1 MKLSAIVKDSI
12 YVPPEWDRD
21 VNDIHAD
28 SRDVN
33 NGDLF
38 IARAGSAAHGAA
50 YIARAIEAGASVIIE
65 EGADCFRCEAGG
77 VPVYPA
83 ENIKTKLPQWLAN
96 RYSSVAEMTL
106 YAVTGTNGK
115 SSVTQFI
122 AQLANALGKQ
132 CGVVGTLGNGIW
144 PELQATRNTT
154 PDICVVY
161 RMLNEFA
168 EAGADAAAL
177 EVSSHGL
184 DQGRVAGL
192 NFDVAVLTN
201 LTQDHLDYHGDME
214 SYFAAKAALFTTGVA
229 KAAVICTDDSYGQ
242 RLQAMSGVPA
252 NCFSLAAARTEEQ
265 IGNQADISYR
275 NIELTD
281 QGLTAEL
288 NTPWGSSN
296 LTVPLMGD
304 FNIANVAAAIS
315 ALSLMG
321 LSFNKLVA
329 AAGNLQ
335 SVEGRMALYTCE
347 GKAKAVVDF
356 AHTPD
361 ALENVIRA
369 LNSQTEELSVVFGC
383 GGDRD
388 RTKRSLMADAA
399 GGAKNIWVADDNP
412 RTESADQIFAD
423 IQQSSVASRFIFE
436 HDRAVA
442 ITAAVAATPSDGVV
456 LVAGKGH
463 ENYQEINGVKH
474 SYSDAAVLESLG
486 YRRAGG
492 GHVA

>member
-1 MKLSAIVKDSI
+1 MKLSAIVKNSI

-28 SRDVN
+28 SRDIKK
-33 NGDLF
+33 GDLF
-38 IARAGSAAHGAA
+38 IARSGSAAHGSD
-50 YIARAIEAGASVIIE
+50 YVARAIEAGASVIIE

-83 ENIKTKLPQWLAN
+83 DNIKSVLPQWLAN
-96 RYSSVAEMTL
+96 RYSSVCDLSL

-122 AQLANALGKQ
+122 AQLANALGKK

-144 PELQATRNTT
+144 PELHATRNTT

-168 EAGADAAAL
+168 EAGAEAAAL

-192 NFDVAVLTN
+192 NFDVAILTN

-214 SYFAAKAALFTTGVA
+214 SYFAAKAALFTTGMA
-229 KAAVICTDDSYGQ
+229 KAAVISTHDVYGQ
-242 RLQAMSGVPA
+242 RLLSMPGVPET
-252 NCFSLAAARTEEQ
+252 CLSLASEQ
-265 IGNQADISYR
+265 GDILYR
-275 NIELTD
+275 NIDLAEE
-281 QGLTAEL
+281 GLTAEL
-288 NTPWGSSN
+288 NTPWGKGN
-296 LTVPLMGD
+296 LNVPLMGD
-304 FNIANVAAAIS
+304 FNVANVAAAIS
-315 ALSLMG
+315 ALSLTG
-321 LSFNKLVA
+321 VAFNELLSA
-329 AAGNLQ
+329 AKNLQ

-347 GKAKAVVDF
+347 GKAKAVIDF

-369 LNSQTEELSVVFGC
+369 VSTQATELSVVFGC

-388 RTKRSLMADAA
+388 RSKRSLMADAA
-399 GGAKNIWVADDNP
+399 ASAKNVWVADDNP
-412 RTESADQIFAD
+412 RTESSEQIFAD
-423 IQQSSVASRFIFE
+423 IKKSPAATRFIFE
-436 HDRAVA
+436 HDRTAA
-442 ITAAVAATPSDGVV
+442 ITAAVAATSASGIV

-474 SYSDAAVLESLG
+474 NYSDAAVLESLG

-492 GHVA
+492 SHVA